1 MRIHLSPL
9 TFAFCQCT
17 KKGRDRGLSLDGS
30 SRSYCSRKCAASNGA
45 RLVKDP
51 VGKFLCQFCD
61 KACAS
66 DQALKTHIGMTHKLQ
81 KAAAMAANE
90 NLDKLLAFQERT
102 AAAVTREALSSA
114 AAVTK
119 EALSSTFASNETL
132 SSALALTV
140 ATVERHERHAT
151 QAPAEGQG
159 LVAVATA
166 QASSTEALNAAFA
179 SGERHA
185 IQASAEEKEL
195 SLAVAFKIQ
204 YDGILCRIS
213 IPDDVFTYE
222 AL

>member
-66 DQALKTHIGMTHKLQ
+66 DQALRIHIGMTHKLQ

-159 LVAVATA
+159 LVAVATVNL
-166 QASSTEALNAAFA
+166 QHEGKLY
-179 SGERHA
+179 R
-185 IQASAEEKEL
+185 I
-195 SLAVAFKIQ
+195 SLASDTT
-204 YDGILCRIS
+204 YDTL
-213 IPDDVFTYE
+213 
-222 AL
+222 

>member
-1 MRIHLSPL
+1 
-9 TFAFCQCT
+9 
-17 KKGRDRGLSLDGS
+17 
-30 SRSYCSRKCAASNGA
+30 
-45 RLVKDP
+45 
-51 VGKFLCQFCD
+51 
-61 KACAS
+61 
-66 DQALKTHIGMTHKLQ
+66 MTHKLQ

-159 LVAVATA
+159 LVAVATVNL
-166 QASSTEALNAAFA
+166 QHEGKLY
-179 SGERHA
+179 R
-185 IQASAEEKEL
+185 I
-195 SLAVAFKIQ
+195 SLASDTT
-204 YDGILCRIS
+204 YDTL
-213 IPDDVFTYE
+213 
-222 AL
+222 